1 MGYVPNFPASRTLRD
16 IAPRYRCLDTPG
28 QSGFTS
34 PVNVTLFGYPRS
46 GKTTL
51 FNLLAGARAAV
62 RAYDDGKREPNVRA
76 VSLPDARLDRIAAAY
91 PGKTKVAVS
100 LDLTDLV
107 GISFGEVKTS
117 LLLGHLRKADGLV
130 HVARAFADE
139 DVPHARG
146 RVDPAADIR
155 SMEEELLLA
164 DLVLADARLERLEK
178 DLKKMKDP
186 EGEKER
192 DLLLRLRPA
201 LESGQGLRGVPM
213 TAAEEKLVRS
223 HAFLT
228 LKPLLHFINLDEK
241 DLAHIRKPEA
251 LFPALSARTGDTY
264 QGDMSPSD
272 MSPFGPGRRVLAF
285 CGRIEADLAELD
297 ASERQAFM
305 AEYGLSEMSAPLFA
319 GQAVPFLD
327 RISFFTVGKDEVRAW
342 AVRKDA
348 SAAEAAA
355 AIHSDIAK
363 GFIRAEVISA
373 EELLRHGTLQAA
385 KEAGAIRLEGRD
397 YVVRDGDIIYFR
409 FAA

>member
-1 MGYVPNFPASRTLRD
+1 M
-16 IAPRYRCLDTPG
+16 
-28 QSGFTS
+28 
-34 PVNVTLFGYPRS
+34 NVTLFGYPRS

-76 VSLPDARLDRIAAAY
+76 VPLPDARLDRIAAAY
-91 PGKTKVAVS
+91 PEKKKIAAS

-130 HVARAFADE
+130 HVARAFVDE
-139 DVPHARG
+139 DIPHARG

-241 DLAHIRKPEA
+241 DLAHIRKPESLVPDLGA
-251 LFPALSARTGDTY
+251 
-264 QGDMSPSD
+264 
-272 MSPFGPGRRVLAF
+272 GRRVMAF

-373 EELLRHGTLQAA
+373 EDLLRHGTLQAA
-385 KEAGAIRLEGRD
+385 KEAGAIRLEGKD
-397 YVVRDGDIIYFR
+397 YVVRDGDIVYFR

>member
-1 MGYVPNFPASRTLRD
+1 MSILDLA
-16 IAPRYRCLDTPG
+16 CLDTPA

-34 PVNVTLFGYPRS
+34 PVNVTLFGYPKT

-62 RAYDDGKREPNVRA
+62 HAYDDGKREPNVRA
-76 VSLPDARLDRIAAAY
+76 VSLPDPRLDRIAAVY
-91 PGKTKVAVS
+91 PEKERIAAS
-100 LDLTDLV
+100 LDLADLV

-117 LLLGHLRKADGLV
+117 FLLGHLRKADGLV
-130 HVARAFADE
+130 HVVRGFADE

-146 RVDPAADIR
+146 RVDPAADVR
-155 SMEEELLLA
+155 SMEEELVLA
-164 DLVLADARLERLEK
+164 DLVLADSRLERLEK

-192 DLLLRLRPA
+192 DLLMRLRPA
-201 LESGQGLRGVPM
+201 LESGRGLRELPM

-223 HAFLT
+223 FAFLT

-241 DLAHIRKPEA
+241 DLAAIRRPES
-251 LFPALSARTGDTY
+251 LLPALGE
-264 QGDMSPSD
+264 
-272 MSPFGPGRRVLAF
+272 GRRVLAF

-297 ASERQAFM
+297 AAERRIFM
-305 AEYGLSEMSAPLFA
+305 AEYGLAEMSAPLFA
-319 GQAVPFLD
+319 GQAVAFLD

-342 AVRKDA
+342 TVRKDA
-348 SAAEAAA
+348 PAAEAAA

-363 GFIRAEVISA
+363 GFIRAEVVPA
-373 EELLRHGTLQAA
+373 AELLRHGTLHEA
-385 KEAGAIRLEGRD
+385 KEAGAIRLEGKD
-397 YVVRDGDIIYFR
+397 YVVQDGDVIYFR